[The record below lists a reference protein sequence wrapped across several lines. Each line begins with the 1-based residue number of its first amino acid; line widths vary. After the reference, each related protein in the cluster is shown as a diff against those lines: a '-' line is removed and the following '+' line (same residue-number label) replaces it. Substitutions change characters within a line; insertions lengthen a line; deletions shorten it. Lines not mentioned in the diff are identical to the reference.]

1 VLLSPENGAR
11 MAEEM
16 HLHLENVEKAAPR
29 QAARYAFIA
38 VSGLVLLSG
47 CATQQ
52 VAAYPEGQ
60 APVCAVKAGDRQSY
74 WNERAARL
82 DGALVVLAGEC
93 PARPN
98 SEGGAGGSGG
108 M

>member
-1 VLLSPENGAR
+1 
-11 MAEEM
+11 M
-16 HLHLENVEKAAPR
+16 HLDLDNTEKAAPR
-29 QAARYAFIA
+29 QTARYGFIA
-38 VSGLVLLSG
+38 VSGLVVLFG

-52 VAAYPEGQ
+52 LAVDPAGQ

>member
-1 VLLSPENGAR
+1 
-11 MAEEM
+11 MA
-16 HLHLENVEKAAPR
+16 V
-29 QAARYAFIA
+29 RYPFIA
-38 VSGLVLLSG
+38 GCGLLVLFG
-47 CATQQ
+47 CAPQQ
-52 VAAYPEGQ
+52 LAAYREAEAYPEEQ
-60 APVCAVKAGDRQSY
+60 RVVCAVKAGDRQSY
-74 WNERAARL
+74 WNERTARL

>member
-1 VLLSPENGAR
+1 
-11 MAEEM
+11 M
-16 HLHLENVEKAAPR
+16 HLDLDNTEKAPQ

-38 VSGLVLLSG
+38 VSGL
-47 CATQQ
+47 
-52 VAAYPEGQ
+52 
-60 APVCAVKAGDRQSY
+60 
-74 WNERAARL
+74 
-82 DGALVVLAGEC
+82 LAGEC

>member
-1 VLLSPENGAR
+1 MVQTENMDQSGFTEDAVKIAR
-11 MAEEM
+11 
-16 HLHLENVEKAAPR
+16 R
-29 QAARYAFIA
+29 QAMRSSCAAL
-38 VSGLVLLSG
+38 SGFLVLLG
-47 CATQQ
+47 CASQQ
-52 VAAYPEGQ
+52 QLAVYPEGQ

-82 DGALVVLAGEC
+82 DGAFVILTGEC

-98 SEGGAGGSGG
+98 SEGGAGGSGA